1 MPKRVKHHD
10 RDKYYHL
17 AKDQGY
23 RARSAFKLIQI
34 NRKHDILSKAKVCI
48 DLCAAPGGWLQ
59 VAAQVMPS
67 QSIILGVDL
76 LPIRPIPNVKTFVA
90 DITTGECRDRV
101 RKELQGWK
109 ADVVLC
115 DGAPN
120 VGAAYV
126 KDAYVQNELVLA
138 ALKTATDHLMRN
150 GTFCTK
156 VYRSQDYNKLLWV
169 LNQLFTQV
177 IAIKPSS
184 SRSQS
189 AEIFMLCKGYV
200 APDRIDPRILDPAH
214 VFAMVEGEQGGPTGV
229 TIFSKSF
236 DASHRRR
243 QGYGDATN
251 PTLRSFLGASEFI
264 DSKDPVQALT
274 DATEIRFEGEADDR
288 LRADACTTEEVLEAC
303 ADLRVLGKADFKML
317 LKWRL
322 KVRKA
327 RAAEEEAAE
336 PSAAEAEPEAP
347 VDTEEAIQQ
356 EIAGLYDQM
365 ARKRKREKK
374 KVREKAAKLRERKA
388 YGMDNNAFEVQEHDS
403 MFNLASAGSQQ
414 LDPLEAMSR
423 MELLMEDEDE
433 AAARANG
440 AGAEDPLIPRKKMR
454 LVGASGEELDD
465 MEDEL
470 EGAYAERVALQK
482 AKAKKL
488 ERTIEDE
495 SLKKRNKRSNKAKEE
510 LAGQRAMEDAMLHDG
525 NMDEYYKRL
534 AGDDSE
540 DDDGDSDDDV
550 IDDAEDGSV
559 RDPLA
564 VGSGRVVREEIRSDG
579 SDLDGDDVEDDGESL
594 AAVMR
599 ASAPSSLLVNVG
611 GGPNDAGSRWFSKGT
626 FQTDLLR
633 ELESEAE
640 LARLVGRQ
648 QQRSRAEEAE
658 PDEGGDTAAD
668 AVLESMPLTDK
679 QLRAERRRKLTERKA
694 RREARKLAKE
704 EKEGQLEIV
713 SSGKPSAA
721 ALRADSADVLD
732 DPNLTKEEKQ
742 KLLKKRDLLRRG
754 LGAQAGA
761 GDDGGELEI
770 VPSGNGTDDRVY
782 DSDHEDY
789 DSDDQLK
796 HLAIGHLM
804 LRKGRRRALIDASY
818 NRYAWND
825 PAGLPSFF
833 TEDEAVHNR
842 PQVPIPKAVMNAMRE
857 KYISLANK
865 PIKKVMEARARK
877 KKRVADKL
885 RAARQKAETI
895 AGDEDLSQRERIKQ
909 MTRTMNAARKNT
921 GTSRGKKKPVVVA
934 RKFHKGK
941 GGGGL
946 KVDRRMKSDKAGEKR
961 AARRKAGRGRG
972 RR

>member
-433 AAARANG
+433 ARARR
-440 AGAEDPLIPRKKMR
+440 IPSSRGR
-454 LVGASGEELDD
+454 RCASSAPPARSWTTWR
-465 MEDEL
+465 MSWR
-470 EGAYAERVALQK
+470 A
-482 AKAKKL
+482 
-488 ERTIEDE
+488 RT
-495 SLKKRNKRSNKAKEE
+495 RSASPS
-510 LAGQRAMEDAMLHDG
+510 R
-525 NMDEYYKRL
+525 RP
-534 AGDDSE
+534 
-540 DDDGDSDDDV
+540 
-550 IDDAEDGSV
+550 
-559 RDPLA
+559 R
-564 VGSGRVVREEIRSDG
+564 RRSW
-579 SDLDGDDVEDDGESL
+579 
-594 AAVMR
+594 
-599 ASAPSSLLVNVG
+599 SAPSRTS
-611 GGPNDAGSRWFSKGT
+611 
-626 FQTDLLR
+626 
-633 ELESEAE
+633 
-640 LARLVGRQ
+640 
-648 QQRSRAEEAE
+648 RSRS
-658 PDEGGDTAAD
+658 GTSAA
-668 AVLESMPLTDK
+668 T
-679 QLRAERRRKLTERKA
+679 RRRRSSLGSA
-694 RREARKLAKE
+694 RWRTPCSTTATWTSTTSASPATTAKTTTATATTT
-704 EKEGQLEIV
+704 
-713 SSGKPSAA
+713 SSTTRRTVACATRWPSAA
-721 ALRADSADVLD
+721 A
-732 DPNLTKEEKQ
+732 
-742 KLLKKRDLLRRG
+742 
-754 LGAQAGA
+754 
-761 GDDGGELEI
+761 
-770 VPSGNGTDDRVY
+770 
-782 DSDHEDY
+782 
-789 DSDDQLK
+789 
-796 HLAIGHLM
+796 
-804 LRKGRRRALIDASY
+804 ASC
-818 NRYAWND
+818 
-825 PAGLPSFF
+825 
-833 TEDEAVHNR
+833 
-842 PQVPIPKAVMNAMRE
+842 
-857 KYISLANK
+857 
-865 PIKKVMEARARK
+865 
-877 KKRVADKL
+877 
-885 RAARQKAETI
+885 
-895 AGDEDLSQRERIKQ
+895 
-909 MTRTMNAARKNT
+909 
-921 GTSRGKKKPVVVA
+921 
-934 RKFHKGK
+934 
-941 GGGGL
+941 
-946 KVDRRMKSDKAGEKR
+946 
-961 AARRKAGRGRG
+961 ARRS
-972 RR
+972 